1 MSPPRRYRLINSVSS
16 DAHDKSGETT
26 RRYLAMLTHDIQ
38 SALGGCI
45 GALERLDGVELDRT
59 SKQCIDGALVSALA
73 ASRLFAGAVDLDAI
87 DNDQFSLKIDNVPI
101 NSFLSETYRRWIVP
115 ATSKGIEFQI
125 VRDARLPAN
134 FEIDRERVSRA
145 LGNVIENAI
154 KYTTK
159 GRVLVEVRP
168 IGKSGSVTFAVT
180 DNGPGFASDALK
192 RLFEFQGRPETSAQ
206 PGSGLGLHIANLL
219 VSQMGGAID
228 VENTSEAGAKV
239 TMSIPD
245 ILADADPVTTQE
257 PPHNVS
263 VSVIPSVRLPDLSQ
277 LNILLAEDNA
287 TNQIVVTQM
296 LEAMG
301 ARFAVASDGIE
312 ALEVFEEQDFDLALL
327 DIEMPRMS
335 GLEVIRAIRS
345 RRDARANIPIV
356 ALTAYAMREHQ
367 EKISQAGADGL
378 IAKPIMGIEELGE
391 ALLGYWRRLD
401 LSFVQESSI
410 VSGPP
415 RDLIDEAVFGALE
428 TSIGKSKMAELL
440 SKVSQDLTDVRAG
453 IQNGLTSK
461 DSGPVRAAS
470 HVLISVAGA
479 IGAISTQ
486 HMAERLN
493 RSANAGDWPM
503 VGRLGTSCLTRID
516 DLLTVVETRLGG

>member
-1 MSPPRRYRLINSVSS
+1 MSSPRRYRLISSMNS
-16 DAHDKSGETT
+16 DAPDRSSETN

-45 GALERLDGVELDRT
+45 GALERLEGVVLDDA
-59 SKQCIDGALVSALA
+59 SQQCVDGALVSALA

-87 DNDQFSLKIDNVPI
+87 DNDQFSLKIDAIQAN
-101 NSFLSETYRRWIVP
+101 NLLSETYRRWVVP
-115 ATSKGIEFQI
+115 ASTKGLALKI
-125 VRDARLPAN
+125 VRDAQLSDTI
-134 FEIDRERVSRA
+134 EVDRERLSRA

-154 KYTTK
+154 KYTSK
-159 GRVLVEVRP
+159 GVVLVEARP
-168 IGKSGSVTFAVT
+168 VGKSGAVTFSVT
-180 DNGPGFASDALK
+180 DNGPGFSADALK
-192 RLFEFQGRPETSAQ
+192 RLFEFRGRPDNSAQ

-219 VSQMGGAID
+219 VSQMGGTID
-228 VENTSEAGAKV
+228 VENTVEAGAKV
-239 TMSIPD
+239 TISIPD
-245 ILADADPVTTQE
+245 VLPDYDTVVSE
-257 PPHNVS
+257 NRPHNVS

-277 LNILLAEDNA
+277 LNVLLAEDNA

-296 LEAMG
+296 LDAMG
-301 ARFAVASDGIE
+301 AKFTVASDGVE
-312 ALEVFEEQDFDLALL
+312 ALQVFEQQEFDLALL

-345 RRDARANIPIV
+345 RRDDRANTPIV

-391 ALLGYWRRLD
+391 ALLGYWRRRDVSLA
-401 LSFVQESSI
+401 SEAI

-415 RDLIDEAVFGALE
+415 KDLIDEAVFGALE
-428 TSIGKSKMAELL
+428 SSIGKSKMVELL
-440 SKVSQDLTDVRAG
+440 GKVSQDLTEVQNG
-453 IQNGLTSK
+453 IQGGLTSK

-486 HMAERLN
+486 QLAERLN

-516 DLLTVVETRLGG
+516 DLLTVLESRLGG